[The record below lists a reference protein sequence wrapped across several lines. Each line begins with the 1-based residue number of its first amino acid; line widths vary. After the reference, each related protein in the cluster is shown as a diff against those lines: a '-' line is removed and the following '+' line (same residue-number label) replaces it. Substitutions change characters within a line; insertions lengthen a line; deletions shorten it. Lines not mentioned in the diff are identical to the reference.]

1 VFQDGSTKAF
11 ESNPFTWH
19 IVNSEYRNTK
29 NITAEVDG
37 PCGIFFKPDGTRCF
51 VVDNQLDTVFEYDL
65 STPWDISTITYNSVS
80 YITSGSSAPQ
90 GIFFRHD
97 GKKMYLADPG
107 DDEVNEYDLAVAWD
121 LSFSVTLAGTKSLPS
136 TTLVGIFFR
145 PDGRR
150 MYVSDAATNDVKQY
164 TLTIPWDVTTA
175 SWDQTYG
182 TDIDAIEDL
191 SFSSD
196 GRKMFIIDG
205 SAEDDLHEFRLT
217 TPWDISTAS
226 LHSLFSLWRD
236 TVPIGLAFSPDGSK
250 MYFTGNANDSIYEYD
265 VGVTIPRGSVTI
277 GHDSQAGS
285 SRLEVWD
292 GDDHQI
298 MAHDSRSQAA
308 DVGGG
313 IGLGGHFTDA
323 GALALG
329 SRIRASKVNGVS
341 GEYGFDLSFSVIQ
354 NGGTLDERMRLFS
367 DGGVQLVADSDN
379 TLHLNRDSD
388 SEDGSAMAKI
398 LFGCRT
404 NPSLQ
409 QKGAI
414 IFQRTAS
421 YGRGDLLLCVN
432 GGANNDDAD
441 DGNAVLTLSSATA
454 TFDVD
459 AVLNNDLKVL
469 GDVEVVGG
477 IGIGT
482 DTPMEEFH
490 IKSDHP
496 TITFEE
502 QDGASNEKVW
512 ELGASGDEFVFKT
525 ANDAHTGTSTIWK
538 AHGRGGTAVSEF
550 SIPNAR
556 VGIGVDGPATSAALE
571 IKSTTGALL
580 VPRMTTSQRT
590 ALTAV
595 NGMIIYDT
603 GQNEFRKYE
612 NGGWAP
618 L

>member
-1 VFQDGSTKAF
+1 
-11 ESNPFTWH
+11 
-19 IVNSEYRNTK
+19 
-29 NITAEVDG
+29 
-37 PCGIFFKPDGTRCF
+37 
-51 VVDNQLDTVFEYDL
+51 
-65 STPWDISTITYNSVS
+65 
-80 YITSGSSAPQ
+80 
-90 GIFFRHD
+90 
-97 GKKMYLADPG
+97 MYLADPG
-107 DDEVNEYDLAVAWD
+107 DDEVNEYNLAVAWD
-121 LSFSVTLAGTKSLPS
+121 LSFSVTLVGTMSLPA

-150 MYVSDAATNDVKQY
+150 MYVSDAASNDVKQY

-182 TDIDAIEDL
+182 TNIDAVEDL

-277 GHDSQAGS
+277 GHDAQAGS

-292 GDDHQI
+292 DDDHQI
-298 MAHDSRSQAA
+298 VAHDSRPQAA

-313 IGLGGHFTDA
+313 IVLGGHFTDA
-323 GALALG
+323 GALGLG

-341 GEYGFDLSFSVIQ
+341 GDYGFDLSISVME
-354 NGGTLDERMRLFS
+354 NGDTLSERMRLFS
-367 DGGVQLVADSDN
+367 DGGVQFVAERDN

-404 NPSLQ
+404 DPSLQ

-414 IFQRTAS
+414 IFQRNAS
-421 YGRGDLLLCVN
+421 YGRGNLLFCVDGTASN
-432 GGANNDDAD
+432 SDAD
-441 DGNAVLTLSSATA
+441 DGDAVLTLGSVTA
-454 TFDVD
+454 TFDVHT
-459 AVLNNDLKVL
+459 VLNEALTVN
-469 GDVEVVGG
+469 GDVEVTGR

-512 ELGASGDEFVFKT
+512 EFGASGDEFIFKS
-525 ANDAHTGTSTIWK
+525 ANDSHTGTQTIFK
-538 AHGRGGTAVSEF
+538 ASGRSGTSVTEF

-556 VGIGVDGPATSAALE
+556 VGIGVDGAAISAALE
-571 IKSTTGALL
+571 IQSTTGALL
-580 VPRMTTSQRT
+580 VSRMTTTQRSN
-590 ALTAV
+590 LTAV

-603 GQNEFRKYE
+603 TQNAFRKYE
-612 NGGWAP
+612 NGAWASF
-618 L
+618 